1 MGNLKNTI
9 PKHIFFIIIIKKN
22 PPSTLIRVTRK
33 NKNPER
39 ERERE
44 RERDSTHNF
53 FFFFVRKYM
62 NWMGEIISNLYKI
75 KWEEEESKYKKE
87 KMMKKV

>member
-9 PKHIFFIIIIKKN
+9 PKHIFFIIIIIKN
-22 PPSTLIRVTRK
+22 PPPTLIRVIRK

-44 RERDSTHNF
+44 IVLTVF
-53 FFFFVRKYM
+53 FFFFVGKNM
-62 NWMGEIISNLYKI
+62 NWMGEIISNLDKI

-87 KMMKKV
+87 KMMKEV

>member
-22 PPSTLIRVTRK
+22 PTNLNQSYKKEQKSR
-33 NKNPER
+33 ER

-53 FFFFVRKYM
+53 IFFFVRKYM

-75 KWEEEESKYKKE
+75 KWEEAESKYKKE
-87 KMMKKV
+87 KMMKEV

>member
-9 PKHIFFIIIIKKN
+9 PKHIFFTIIIKKKT
-22 PPSTLIRVTRK
+22 PPTLIRVIRK

-44 RERDSTHNF
+44 IVLTVF
-53 FFFFVRKYM
+53 FFFFCGKKHELNGRNHIKFIQNKMERRRV
-62 NWMGEIISNLYKI
+62 KI
-75 KWEEEESKYKKE
+75 
-87 KMMKKV
+87 

>member
-9 PKHIFFIIIIKKN
+9 PKHIFFIIIIKKKT
-22 PPSTLIRVTRK
+22 PPTLIRVIRK

-44 RERDSTHNF
+44 IVLTVF
-53 FFFFVRKYM
+53 FFFLVGKNM

-75 KWEEEESKYKKE
+75 KWEEEESNYKKE
-87 KMMKKV
+87 ERMKVV

>member
-9 PKHIFFIIIIKKN
+9 PKHIFFIIIIKK
-22 PPSTLIRVTRK
+22 
-33 NKNPER
+33 KNPTNLNQSYKKEQKSR

-44 RERDSTHNF
+44 IVLTIL
-53 FFFFVRKYM
+53 FFFVRKYM

-75 KWEEEESKYKKE
+75 KWEEAESKYKKE
-87 KMMKKV
+87 KMMKEV

>member
-22 PPSTLIRVTRK
+22 PTNLNQSYK
-33 NKNPER
+33 EEQKSR

-44 RERDSTHNF
+44 REIVLTNF
-53 FFFFVRKYM
+53 FFVGKNM
-62 NWMGEIISNLYKI
+62 NWMGEMISNLYKI

-87 KMMKKV
+87 KMMKEV

>member
-9 PKHIFFIIIIKKN
+9 PKHIFFIIIIKKKT
-22 PPSTLIRVTRK
+22 PPTLIRVIRK

-53 FFFFVRKYM
+53 FFFFCGKKHELNGRNHIKFIQNKMERRRV
-62 NWMGEIISNLYKI
+62 KI
-75 KWEEEESKYKKE
+75 
-87 KMMKKV
+87 